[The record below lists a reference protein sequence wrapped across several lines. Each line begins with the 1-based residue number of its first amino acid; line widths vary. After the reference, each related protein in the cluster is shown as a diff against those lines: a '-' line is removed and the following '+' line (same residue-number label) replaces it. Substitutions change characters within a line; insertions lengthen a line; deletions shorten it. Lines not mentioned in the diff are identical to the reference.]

1 MVLLLTAM
9 VICFMYPGDPLDP
22 NSWSEI
28 SSGNEPGDRR
38 GISATGPY
46 QFNPGDTVQIDLAFV
61 FARDYAGNNLT
72 SVSLLKQRI
81 QELINY
87 YQNDSTPC
95 GHSCVGS
102 QRVQI
107 IRNGHILISKSCAR
121 KPWSLKQTF
130 KIKRGII
137 QFIRVWARKFKKEI
151 ITKEKSAHSSFRFNR
166 WVLYF
171 ASFFRQQKLFK
182 QVYQRLNPDF

>member
-1 MVLLLTAM
+1 
-9 VICFMYPGDPLDP
+9 MYPGDPLDP

-95 GHSCVGS
+95 GHSWSEVKEFKSSETGIYLYPNPVHENLVIEADLQNKKGYYS
-102 QRVQI
+102 IYNSMGQEVQK
-107 IRNGHILISKSCAR
+107 G
-121 KPWSLKQTF
+121 
-130 KIKRGII
+130 
-137 QFIRVWARKFKKEI
+137 I
-151 ITKEKSAHSSFRFNR
+151 ITKEKTGIQVSGLIGGYYILHLFSGSKSFSRRFI
-166 WVLYF
+166 
-171 ASFFRQQKLFK
+171 K
-182 QVYQRLNPDF
+182 D